1 MGKRAKLKKMRKEQQ
16 QKPKAASSD
25 NFIKEL
31 GKQGYNL
38 SKIQRSPEV
47 PEDKPEPQV

>member
-1 MGKRAKLKKMRKEQQ
+1 MGRRAKLKKIRKEQQ

-25 NFIKEL
+25 NFIQEL

-38 SKIQRSPEV
+38 SEIQRSPEV